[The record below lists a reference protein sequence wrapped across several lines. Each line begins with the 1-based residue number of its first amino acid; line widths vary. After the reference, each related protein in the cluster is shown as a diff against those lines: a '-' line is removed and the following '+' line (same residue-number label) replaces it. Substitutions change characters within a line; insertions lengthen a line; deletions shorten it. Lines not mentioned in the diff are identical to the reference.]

1 MHQVSLTINENELEK
16 LLSRINSF
24 TSAKILSSNPI
35 NEDLSVWQKSELDKS
50 LTEIENGKI
59 QSENWG
65 DVRERFFEQYTV
77 NS

>member
-1 MHQVSLTINENELEK
+1 
-16 LLSRINSF
+16 
-24 TSAKILSSNPI
+24 LSSNPI